1 MHDYQVQQSI
11 EKYDTLADTWNVMYF
26 KLPKPMAKL
35 GAVLCD
41 EPEGIL
47 IAGGMTKDFEPM
59 ADVYFL
65 KFSTLEWTEKAP
77 MFAPRLTSSGLIFS
91 RNDESAF
98 VYAVGGNK
106 TKECERYNVKE
117 EVWEI
122 MPNFKEK
129 VEQDVGGVTN
139 CLFTYGVCATSIL

>member
-65 KFSTLEWTEKAP
+65 KFNTLEFNVFALLGMASMIWAALLL
-77 MFAPRLTSSGLIFS
+77 APRVSGLLKS
-91 RNDESAF
+91 PRA
-98 VYAVGGNK
+98 
-106 TKECERYNVKE
+106 
-117 EVWEI
+117 
-122 MPNFKEK
+122 
-129 VEQDVGGVTN
+129 
-139 CLFTYGVCATSIL
+139 